1 MLQGKLFAGDAGAP
15 MPLAAR
21 MRPRT
26 LDEVI
31 GQEHL
36 VGPGRVLRRM
46 IERDQLRSLLLFGP
60 PGTGKTSLVNVIARS
75 SGRPFISVNAVSS
88 GVKELRAALATSTPS
103 AKLILHVEE
112 AHRFSRTQIEVL
124 LEEVELDRATF
135 IGTTTENPYQTIPP
149 ALRSRCTIL
158 ELKPLAPAHLAT
170 AIHRALVDAERGL
183 ASARPVLAN
192 ELIQELAEIVG
203 GDLRT
208 ALNVIELAVA
218 SSDET
223 SEGRIITRD
232 RLEECLRRELQTFS
246 ESDYYDVI
254 SALQK
259 SVRGSD
265 PDAALHYLARLVA
278 VRFDLPTICRRMI
291 VMAAEDIGNAY
302 PQATGI
308 AVAAAQAAQL
318 TGYPEARIPL
328 AQAITFL
335 AACPKSNAACAGL
348 DQALADIAAGKG
360 LQVPPH
366 LRDASYPGASSL
378 GRGVSYR
385 YPHDYPGHWVDQTY
399 LPVDLQ
405 DARYY
410 EPTDNGSEK
419 AIREKLDRLRS
430 LRRSR
435 TAPETRGEVAD
446 QNGDRNAK
454 TQGNRGDDTENR
466 Y

>member
-1 MLQGKLFAGDAGAP
+1 MLQPSLFEGSSGAP

-36 VGPGRVLRRM
+36 VGAGRVLRRM

-60 PGTGKTSLVNVIARS
+60 PGVGKTTLVGIIRRS
-75 SGRPFISVNAVSS
+75 SGRPFISINAVSS
-88 GVKELRAALATSTPS
+88 GVKELRAAMATSLPT

-124 LEEVELDRATF
+124 LEEVELDRVTF
-135 IGTTTENPYQTIPP
+135 VGTTTENPYRTIPP

-158 ELKPLAPAHLAT
+158 ELKPLEPRQIAT
-170 AIHRALVDAERGL
+170 AVRRALADTERGL
-183 ASARPVLAN
+183 GAARPILAA
-192 ELIQELAEIVG
+192 ELIEELAEIVG

-208 ALNVIELAVA
+208 ALNVVELAVTSA
-218 SSDET
+218 DET
-223 SEGRIITRD
+223 PEGRIIR
-232 RLEECLRRELQTFS
+232 RERIEECLRRELQTFS

-278 VRFDLPTICRRMI
+278 VRFDLPTVCRRLM

-308 AVAAAQAAQL
+308 AVAAAQAAQMV
-318 TGYPEARIPL
+318 GYPEARIPL
-328 AQAITFL
+328 AQAVTFL
-335 AACPKSNAACAGL
+335 AACPKSNAAYVGL
-348 DQALADIAAGKG
+348 DRALADIAAGKG
-360 LQVPPH
+360 LIVPPH
-366 LRDASYPGASSL
+366 LRDASYQGASSL
-378 GRGVSYR
+378 GRGVTYR
-385 YPHDYPGHWVDQTY
+385 YPHDYPGHWVDQAY
-399 LPVDLQ
+399 LPADLQ
-405 DARYY
+405 GSCYY
-410 EPTDNGSEK
+410 TPTENGSEK
-419 AIREKLDRLRS
+419 AIREKLDRLRA
-430 LRRSR
+430 LRRPPPTKPSQDEAKPGNPADPR
-435 TAPETRGEVAD
+435 AEILKDHGEDPTA
-446 QNGDRNAK
+446 
-454 TQGNRGDDTENR
+454 
-466 Y
+466 